1 MVASA
6 GSVFDFPAQSM
17 PAWIEDA
24 EGTIFRGVA
33 ESVTAE
39 GARIRLPVD
48 PGLEEGTPVAL
59 RLSLDP
65 DRPTIAAMARV
76 VWARSEGGE
85 TECGLE
91 WTETPALLEAW
102 LASRR

>member
-6 GSVFDFPAQSM
+6 GSVFAFPAQPM

-65 DRPTIAAMARV
+65 ERPTVAATARV
-76 VWARSEGGE
+76 SFLHSEGGE
-85 TECGLE
+85 TECGFE
-91 WTETPALLEAW
+91 WMETPALLDAW

>member
-6 GSVFDFPAQSM
+6 GSVFEFPAQSM
-17 PAWIEDA
+17 PAWIEDGN
-24 EGTIFRGVA
+24 GTIFRGVA
-33 ESVTAE
+33 TSVTAE
-39 GARIRLPVD
+39 GARIRLPID
-48 PGLEEGTPVAL
+48 PGFEEGTPVAL

-65 DRPTIAAMARV
+65 DRPTIAAVARV
-76 VWARSEGGE
+76 VWVRSQGGE

-91 WTETPALLEAW
+91 WTETPALLDAW

>member
-6 GSVFDFPAQSM
+6 GSAFDFPAQSM

-65 DRPTIAAMARV
+65 ERPTVAATARV
-76 VWARSEGGE
+76 SWLRSEGDSM
-85 TECGLE
+85 ECGFE
-91 WTETPALLEAW
+91 WTETPALLDAW
-102 LASRR
+102 LASRS